1 VAVVSPTEAA
11 LEPAAHA
18 DVAAHLLR
26 WLPSMA
32 TLSSNWSGCWQRRGR
47 QRQATDQAAIAQ
59 QAAAADQ
66 ATIAQQQAAAATEPE
81 DLDELQEMV
90 RRVAREEVN
99 AAFGARL
106 GRPTLYGAKR
116 PPPNNLKL
124 TIRRL
129 PPTLTIPRRTLAI
142 KPSILTIRWTP
153 GGRRTTTKLAIRW
166 RTTAIKPSI
175 LTIRWTPGGRRTT
188 RPPAG
193 ARAHLATSGAKSG
206 VKGPSW
212 QGLHPYPNLFFR
224 YRSRI
229 WISVLLSDRGRI
241 SGGHSYKKGPNSNRL
256 P

>member
-1 VAVVSPTEAA
+1 
-11 LEPAAHA
+11 
-18 DVAAHLLR
+18 
-26 WLPSMA
+26 MA

-153 GGRRTTTKLAIRW
+153 GGRRTT
-166 RTTAIKPSI
+166 
-175 LTIRWTPGGRRTT
+175 

-212 QGLHPYPNLFFR
+212 QDLHPYPNLFFR